1 MPKNFETI
9 SFAIINHLT
18 KNPDAG
24 DTLEGIADWWL
35 EIERIDTA
43 VHEISRILEVLV
55 VNGTLRVIETISGE
69 KIYKINRQE
78 HES

>member
-9 SFAIINHLT
+9 SLAIINHLK

>member
-1 MPKNFETI
+1 MSKNTDTV
-9 SFAIINHLT
+9 SLAIINHLK

-35 EIERIDTA
+35 ELERIDTA
-43 VHEISRILEVLV
+43 RYEISRILDTLV
-55 VNGTLRVIETISGE
+55 ENGTLRVIETISGV

-78 HES
+78 HDP